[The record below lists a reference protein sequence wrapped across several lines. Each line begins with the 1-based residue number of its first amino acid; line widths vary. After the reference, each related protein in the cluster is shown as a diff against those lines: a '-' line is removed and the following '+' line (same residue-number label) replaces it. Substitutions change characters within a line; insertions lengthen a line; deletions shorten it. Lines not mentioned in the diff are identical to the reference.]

1 MEVRAM
7 VGVVRDHMTTAV
19 QTLTEDAP
27 LRRAVELVLVRRVRH
42 VPIVDA
48 AGAMVGIVTDRDVMR
63 ALPSPLSPIAR
74 QMYESLLENTPVT
87 KVMTREPITVGAQVS
102 LREAVV
108 TMLERKI
115 SGLPVVEN
123 GRLAGMLTQT
133 DALRAYLG
141 LPRKGAAE
149 QA

>member
-1 MEVRAM
+1 M
-7 VGVVRDHMTTAV
+7 VGAVRDHMTTAV
-19 QTLTEDAP
+19 HTLPEDAP

-48 AGAMVGIVTDRDVMR
+48 AGGMVGIVTDRDVMR

-87 KVMTREPITVGAQVS
+87 KVMTREPITVGTQVP
-102 LREAVV
+102 LREAVL
-108 TMLERKI
+108 TMLDRKI
-115 SGLPVVEN
+115 SGLPVLEN

-141 LPRKGAAE
+141 LPRKGAPE

>member
-1 MEVRAM
+1 M

-19 QTLTEDAP
+19 QTLPEDAP

-48 AGAMVGIVTDRDVMR
+48 AGGMVGIVTDRDVMR
-63 ALPSPLSPIAR
+63 ALPSPISPIAR

-87 KVMTREPITVGAQVS
+87 KVMTREPITVGAQVP
-102 LREAVV
+102 LREAVL

-115 SGLPVVEN
+115 SGLPVLEN
-123 GRLAGMLTQT
+123 GRLAGVLTQT

-141 LPRKGAAE
+141 LPRKGAGEA
-149 QA
+149 

>member
-1 MEVRAM
+1 M

-19 QTLTEDAP
+19 QTLPENAP
-27 LRRAVELVLVRRVRH
+27 LRQAVELVLVRRVRH

-74 QMYESLLENTPVT
+74 QMYESLLENTPVA
-87 KVMTREPITVGAQVS
+87 KVMTREPITVGAQVP
-102 LREAVV
+102 LREAVL
-108 TMLERKI
+108 TMLDRKI
-115 SGLPVVEN
+115 SGLPVLEN

-141 LPRKGAAE
+141 TK
-149 QA
+149 

>member
-1 MEVRAM
+1 M

-74 QMYESLLENTPVT
+74 QMYESLLESTPVT

>member
-1 MEVRAM
+1 M

>member
-1 MEVRAM
+1 
-7 VGVVRDHMTTAV
+7 MTTAV
-19 QTLTEDAP
+19 QTLPEDAP

-48 AGAMVGIVTDRDVMR
+48 AGGMVGIVTDRDVMR
-63 ALPSPLSPIAR
+63 ALPSPISPIAR

-87 KVMTREPITVGAQVS
+87 KVMTREPITVGAQVP
-102 LREAVV
+102 LREAVL

-115 SGLPVVEN
+115 SGLPVLEN
-123 GRLAGMLTQT
+123 GRLAGVLTQT

-141 LPRKGAAE
+141 LPRKGAGEA
-149 QA
+149 